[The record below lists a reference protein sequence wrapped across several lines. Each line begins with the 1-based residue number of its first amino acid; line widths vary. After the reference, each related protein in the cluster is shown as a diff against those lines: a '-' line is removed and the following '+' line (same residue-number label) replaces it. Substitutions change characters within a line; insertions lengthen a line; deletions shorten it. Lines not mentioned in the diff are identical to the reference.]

1 MYYNRMFSECPMPD
15 LLADYPHSDAVYHE
29 LLDAEG
35 AVRPHWQA
43 LLGHLRRCTPA
54 QLRQRQALLA
64 RQIQENGV
72 TYNVYAD
79 PDGAD
84 RPWEL
89 DLLPNIIPAEEWQ
102 ELAAGVA
109 QRATLLDAVLADVY
123 GPQQLIADGLLP
135 ADLVYGHN
143 NYLWPCQGLQ
153 PPGGTWLHVYAVD
166 LARAPDGRWWVT
178 ADRTQ
183 APSGAGYALENR
195 QIVSRAFPELY
206 RDLRVQYLAG
216 YFRTLQETLARQAP
230 SDGETPLVVLLTP
243 GRFNET
249 YFEHLYLARQ
259 LGYPLVEGSDLTVRD
274 ATVYLKTLGGLKR
287 VHALLR
293 RLDDDFC
300 DPLELRTDSALGVPG
315 LLDAVR
321 QGRVLVANAL
331 GSGVLESPGLPGF
344 LPGICEQLLGEKLL
358 LPSIASWWCGE
369 PPVFEEALD
378 KLDEL
383 LFRAAFPSQHYVPQF
398 GPDLDEQQRSEL
410 AERIRQR
417 PYAYVGQ
424 ERPLLSQAPV
434 WNAANAR
441 LETRPIGMRVF
452 AVAGPD
458 GYRVM
463 PGGLTRVAASASA
476 TTLSMQRGGA
486 SKDTWVLGERHASS
500 EPWQWMRSLGV
511 ADVVRSD
518 PYLPSRLV
526 ENLFWFGRY
535 CDRCEGTARL
545 LRIMLAR
552 YVDDGDDPEALQA
565 AVAVAE
571 GLGLL
576 PDARS
581 RAASKGKEEV
591 DGEAELE
598 LTLEQRLLQAVTSKD
613 WPFSLR
619 ANLLRLQ
626 WAAASVRGRLSR
638 ENWQALVELHQEV
651 QGLDQEAADP
661 GELLEFLDRLL
672 MSLAAQS
679 GFALDDMTRDDGW
692 RFLIIG
698 RRIERVQFLA
708 ESVAGLLQS
717 PAAQDQAALGW
728 LLELGNSSIT
738 YRTRYLAAPQLI
750 PVLDLLLLDGQNPH
764 AVVFQLRQLHRS
776 LEILG
781 ERLELGAL
789 PDLKALDERLSAWD
803 LDRLEFNP
811 FDEGI
816 DAAALDALAEQLLA
830 IAAAAGQLSD
840 HLGLRFFVHVDASQQ
855 TQSL

>member
-1 MYYNRMFSECPMPD
+1 MHYNRMFIEYPMSD
-15 LLADYPHSDAVYHE
+15 LLADYPRNAAAYHE
-29 LLDAEG
+29 LLDAKG
-35 AVRPHWQA
+35 AVRPHWRQ
-43 LLGHLRRCTPA
+43 LLAHLQRCSPA

-72 TYNVYAD
+72 TYNVYAE

-89 DLLPNIIPAEEWQ
+89 DLLPNIIPAEEWA

-109 QRATLLDAVLADVY
+109 QRATLLNAVLADIY
-123 GPQQLIADGLLP
+123 GPQQLLAEGLLP
-135 ADLVYGHN
+135 SDLVFGHD

-166 LARAPDGRWWVT
+166 LARSPDGRWWVT

-216 YFRTLQETLARQAP
+216 YFRTLQDTLARQAP

-274 ATVYLKTLGGLKR
+274 STVYLKTLGGLKR

-344 LPGICEQLLGEKLL
+344 LPLICERLLGAELQ

-369 PPVFEEALD
+369 PPVLEEALD
-378 KLDEL
+378 KLDQL
-383 LFRAAFPSQHYVPQF
+383 LIRAAFPSQHFAPQF
-398 GPDLDEQQRSEL
+398 GPELDAKQRAAL
-410 AERIRQR
+410 AERLRQR

-434 WNAANAR
+434 WQAESGR
-441 LETRPIGMRVF
+441 LEARPIGMRVF

-476 TTLSMQRGGA
+476 RTLSMQWGGA
-486 SKDTWVLGERHASS
+486 SKDTWVLGERHVGS
-500 EPWQWMRSLGV
+500 EPWQWGRVLGV

-518 PYLPSRLV
+518 PYLPSRVV

-535 CDRCEGTARL
+535 CERCEGSARL
-545 LRIMLAR
+545 LRILLAR
-552 YVDDGDDPEALQA
+552 YVDDDDDPQALNA
-565 AVAVAE
+565 ALTLAE
-571 GLGLL
+571 SLGLL
-576 PDARS
+576 PPVGEEDAS
-581 RAASKGKEEV
+581 
-591 DGEAELE
+591 LE
-598 LTLEQRLLQAVTSKD
+598 TRLLQAVLAKD
-613 WPFSLR
+613 WPASLR
-619 ANLLRLQ
+619 VVLQHLQ
-626 WAAASVRGRLSR
+626 WAAASVRGKLSR
-638 ENWQALVELHQEV
+638 ENWQALVELHKEA
-651 QGLDQEAADP
+651 QGLDSEEADP

-672 MSLAAQS
+672 MSMAALS

-692 RFLIIG
+692 RFLMIG
-698 RRIERVQFLA
+698 RRIERLQFLA
-708 ESVAGLLQS
+708 ESIADFVAG
-717 PAAQDQAALGW
+717 PAAQDQSALAW

-750 PVLDLLLLDGQNPH
+750 PVLDLLVLDAQNPH
-764 AVVFQLRQLHRS
+764 AVLFQLRSLLRS
-776 LEILG
+776 LESLG
-781 ERLELGAL
+781 ERFELSEEAGLQTLTARLAAFDLGPLEYNPLA
-789 PDLKALDERLSAWD
+789 SAGSTAV
-803 LDRLEFNP
+803 L
-811 FDEGI
+811 
-816 DAAALDALAEQLLA
+816 AVLAEQLLEV
-830 IAAAAGQLSD
+830 AAAAGQLSD